1 MCLNSQVQA
10 ETPPFRHRSILHV
23 DIAPR
28 HFASSCSEPST
39 SSASRLFCYI
49 RVPSDTRMATLKQR
63 KGEWLKEHGTKLDW
77 MKHKA
82 ESGGRSNPATHNSDR
97 RPLVGRWPFQLINQ
111 DFLQSTVLC
120 EFSHMEKTILSRCHL
135 SSIGFCYCCPC
146 LSRKQQSSHLDV
158 PQRHT

>member
-1 MCLNSQVQA
+1 MCLNTRCKA
-10 ETPPFRHRSILHV
+10 RLRHSVIVSILHV

-63 KGEWLKEHGTKLDW
+63 KGKWLKEHGTKLDW

-111 DFLQSTVLC
+111 DFLQSTILC
-120 EFSHMEKTILSRCHL
+120 EFSRMEKTILSCLPPVVNWVLLLL
-135 SSIGFCYCCPC
+135 SLPFAETAVFTP
-146 LSRKQQSSHLDV
+146 
-158 PQRHT
+158 